1 MLFFRRFTIFAVTG
15 KNRVNDMQQYKN
27 LFIDLDDTLYDF
39 SVASR
44 EAFIETYN
52 LLHYERF
59 FESFEHYISIYE
71 PYNLELWH
79 IYGEGKITKDEL
91 NKRRYSYPLE
101 VVGVHDQELADTFC
115 REALGRIPTKNKLIE
130 GAIDLLE
137 YLRPKYNMYILSNG
151 FKELQSH
158 KMRTA
163 GIDKYFDALIL
174 SEDIGVNKPNRKLFE
189 YALQKTNS
197 SIKDSIMI
205 GDMFETDIVGAANI
219 GMEQIYFNPKRKADN
234 SFAPTYM
241 VTELLQIKDIL

>member
-1 MLFFRRFTIFAVTG
+1 
-15 KNRVNDMQQYKN
+15 MQRYKN
-27 LFIDLDDTLYDF
+27 LFIDLDDTIYDF
-39 SVASR
+39 SAASR
-44 EAFIETYN
+44 EAFMETYE
-52 LLHYERF
+52 LLHYDRF
-59 FESFEHYISIYE
+59 FDSFNHYYSIYE

-79 IYGEGKITKDEL
+79 IYGEGKITKEEL

-101 VVGVHDQELADTFC
+101 VVGIKDQELADTFC
-115 REALGRIPTKNKLIE
+115 REALGRIPTKNRLID
-130 GAIDLLE
+130 GAIELLE

-174 SEDIGVNKPNRKLFE
+174 SEDIGVNKPNRELYE
-189 YALQKTNS
+189 YALEKTGS
-197 SIKDSIMI
+197 KLEESIMI

-219 GMEQIYFNPKRKADN
+219 GMKQIYFNPKKKEIHT
-234 SFAPTYM
+234 FAPTYM

>member
-1 MLFFRRFTIFAVTG
+1 
-15 KNRVNDMQQYKN
+15 MQRYKN
-27 LFIDLDDTLYDF
+27 LFIDLDDTIYDF
-39 SVASR
+39 SSASR
-44 EAFIETYN
+44 EAFMETYE
-52 LLHYERF
+52 LLHYDRF
-59 FESFEHYISIYE
+59 FDSFNHYYSIYE

-79 IYGEGKITKDEL
+79 IYGEGKITKEEL

-101 VVGVHDQELADTFC
+101 IVGIKDQELADTFC
-115 REALGRIPTKNKLIE
+115 REALGRIPTKNRLID
-130 GAIDLLE
+130 GAIELLE

-174 SEDIGVNKPNRKLFE
+174 SEDIGVNKPNRELYE
-189 YALQKTNS
+189 YALEKTGS
-197 SIKDSIMI
+197 KLEESIMI

-219 GMEQIYFNPKRKADN
+219 GMKQIYFNPKKKE
-234 SFAPTYM
+234 SHTFAPTYM